1 MRCGIYVRVST
12 DDQRDNGYSIDSQLR
27 MIKEY
32 CEKNDYNI
40 VDVYNDAGHSGKDLM
55 RPEMQRLLADIKS
68 KKIDKLIAIK
78 VDRLTRNNYDGFW
91 LLNYCEEHDV
101 KIELILE
108 PYDVSTANG
117 EMIFGMNLVFGQRER
132 KEIGARTKRAM
143 EEMALEKIHPS
154 KAPYGYIRNKETGHL
169 EVEPIEAQVV
179 KDIFE
184 LCKQGNSTRSIATIM
199 KDNNA
204 YLKQGKWA
212 SDRIYKILTNAI
224 YIGIFEYGKYKR
236 KPQDILRVENYCE
249 PIIDEI
255 TWNVTR
261 NVLVKNRHSN
271 YGEYIHLF
279 SGLVK
284 CPICRNIMSS
294 SESFKYPNGKLK
306 VYYHL
311 RCKNHN
317 CKGFGLHYNTEKIE
331 NKLKRILEELTIFI
345 LSMDNEII
353 TCNSTKS
360 NDVKEIEKAI
370 EKLKLQEKRLVDLYL
385 SSNLDVETINYKNDI
400 IKKEI
405 DKLNKKK
412 ISLDPDNSS
421 QEYTVELIKK
431 LDCLEE
437 NDNLIFTNIRN
448 IGFTFL
454 YDLLSREAKRDII
467 HRLVSQIEITRDK
480 NYNIEIKDIKFTD
493 EFITKSSKEY
503 LKYLNKI
510 MNDNNIGIK
519 YQKEINKEKLKDLEH
534 DYDILSVTKMKNNK
548 YSNEFLGDFI
558 SKSKEHLYIDG
569 IISCPYVKD
578 NKLKDIL
585 ILVPKTKMEI
595 AN

>member
-32 CEKNDYNI
+32 CEKNDYDI

-55 RPEMQRLLADIKS
+55 RPEMQRLLKDIKS

-143 EEMALEKIHPS
+143 EEMALERIHPN

-169 EVEPIEAQVV
+169 EVEPIEAEVV
-179 KDIFE
+179 KEIFE

-204 YLKQGKWA
+204 YLKQGKWK
-212 SDRIYKILTNAI
+212 SDRVYKILSNSI

-249 PIIDEI
+249 PIIDEV
-255 TWNVTR
+255 TWNTTR
-261 NVLVKNRHSN
+261 NVLVKNKHSN

-284 CPICRNIMSS
+284 CPICGEIMSS
-294 SESFKYPNGKLK
+294 SESFKYPNGKQK

-317 CKGFGLHYNTEKIE
+317 CSGFGLHYNTEKIE
-331 NKLKRILEELTIFI
+331 TKLKQVLEELTLFM

-360 NDVKEIEKAI
+360 DDVKDIEKAI

-385 SSNLDVETINYKNDI
+385 SSNLDVETINHKNDV

-405 DKLNKKK
+405 DKLNQKKLR
-412 ISLDPDNSS
+412 LDPDNNSK
-421 QEYTVELIKK
+421 EYTIELVKK
-431 LDCLEE
+431 LDCTEKNNTLF
-437 NDNLIFTNIRN
+437 FTNIKN
-448 IGFTFL
+448 IGFIFL
-454 YDLLSREAKRDII
+454 YDLLSREAKRDMI
-467 HRLVSQIEITRDK
+467 HRLISMIEIKRDK
-480 NYNIEIKDIKFTD
+480 NYNIDIKDIKFTD
-493 EFITKSSKEY
+493 EFITKSSKEC
-503 LKYLNKI
+503 LKYLNNI

-519 YQKEINKEKLKDLEH
+519 FHKEIDEIELKNMESN
-534 DYDILSVTKMKNNK
+534 YDILSIMKMKNK
-548 YSNEFLGDFI
+548 EYSNKFLEEFI
-558 SKSKEHLYIDG
+558 TKSQEHLYIDG
-569 IISCPYVKD
+569 IVSCPYTEKNVIKD
-578 NKLKDIL
+578 VL
-585 ILVPKTKMEI
+585 ILVPKNELINTI
-595 AN
+595 